1 MARCRKSYEE
11 QLNAIEGQI
20 TKVQDKLNI
29 LLEQRE
35 SVLAKK
41 REDELAELYQ
51 VLQDN
56 NLTAEDVMD
65 MILGEHD
72 QDQTA

>member
-1 MARCRKSYEE
+1 MARCRKSYDER
-11 QLNAIEGQI
+11 LSAIERQI
-20 TKVQDKLNI
+20 TKVQDRMNI

-56 NLTAEDVMD
+56 NLTAEDVMY
-65 MILGEHD
+65 MILGGHD
-72 QDQTA
+72 QDQSA

>member
-1 MARCRKSYEE
+1 MARCRKSYDE
-11 QLNAIEGQI
+11 QLSAIERQI
-20 TKVQDKLNI
+20 TKVQDRMNI

-56 NLTAEDVMD
+56 NLTAEDVMY
-65 MILGEHD
+65 MILGGHD
-72 QDQTA
+72 QDQSA

>member
-20 TKVQDKLNI
+20 TKVQDRLNI
-29 LLEQRE
+29 LLEQRD

-65 MILGEHD
+65 MILEEHD

>member
-20 TKVQDKLNI
+20 TKVQDRLNI
-29 LLEQRE
+29 LLEQRD

-56 NLTAEDVMD
+56 NLTAEDVMN
-65 MILGEHD
+65 MILEEHD